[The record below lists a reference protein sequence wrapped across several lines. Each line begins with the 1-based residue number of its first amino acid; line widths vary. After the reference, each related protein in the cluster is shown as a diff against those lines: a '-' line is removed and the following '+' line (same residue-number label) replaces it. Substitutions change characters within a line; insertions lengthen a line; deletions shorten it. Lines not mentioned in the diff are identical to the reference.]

1 MSLKRMTVIAGLI
14 LLAGCTNGP
23 SVAKNDP
30 FLGEHPPI
38 AVAPARPTGATA
50 ALPRTPSDPLKL
62 PTPTAPATPASLAGG
77 APTESDLRIGV
88 APGAA
93 KSPSPSSNDS
103 PDPGPWKAAGVT
115 LQPPEAIHDPLV
127 QPASGVAPPVRPTV
141 GVAPPIQPY
150 VGGAPTDDNRQIQD
164 ELSRVGVH
172 YQDLHM
178 VEPGVWQ
185 FSCGVPSP
193 HNSGLT
199 RRYEAVAP
207 GDNGQA
213 AIRAVLD
220 RIYQD
225 RAGSAPR

>member
-1 MSLKRMTVIAGLI
+1 
-14 LLAGCTNGP
+14 
-23 SVAKNDP
+23 
-30 FLGEHPPI
+30 
-38 AVAPARPTGATA
+38 
-50 ALPRTPSDPLKL
+50 
-62 PTPTAPATPASLAGG
+62 
-77 APTESDLRIGV
+77 
-88 APGAA
+88 
-93 KSPSPSSNDS
+93 
-103 PDPGPWKAAGVT
+103 
-115 LQPPEAIHDPLV
+115 
-127 QPASGVAPPVRPTV
+127 VRPSV

-164 ELSRVGVH
+164 ELSRVGVQ

-193 HNSGLT
+193 VSAGLT